1 MILFEHHT
9 IALGRRCSDT
19 HHIESTIK
27 RIDWLKYKLFPELRG
42 SLDQGALSGF
52 WYVMQ
57 MSYFSRWYISLLLVT
72 STDNPRV
79 SQYPLQLA

>member
-9 IALGRRCSDT
+9 IVLGRRCSDT

-27 RIDWLKYKLFPELRG
+27 RIDWLKYKLFPKPRG
-42 SLDQGALSGF
+42 SLDRCFIRYADELFS
-52 WYVMQ
+52 
-57 MSYFSRWYISLLLVT
+57 SSRWYISLLLVT
-72 STDNPRV
+72 STSNPRV